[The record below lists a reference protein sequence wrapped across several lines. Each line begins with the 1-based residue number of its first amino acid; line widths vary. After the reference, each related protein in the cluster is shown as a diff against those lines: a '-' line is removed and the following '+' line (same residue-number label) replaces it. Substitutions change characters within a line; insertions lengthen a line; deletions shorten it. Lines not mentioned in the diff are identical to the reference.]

1 MFTVITTSF
10 NYNINVRKY
19 LDLICSQTL
28 MPSEIIVVDGG
39 SQDNTCQLIREY
51 ASNALVK
58 IRCIQEGRLNIAE
71 AFNIGIRET
80 STDYLIITCM
90 GNSFP
95 NTMCEDLYNEITSSK
110 SDAAYGLL
118 FGVTQGKFSELY
130 NQVFITKTGNAIMS
144 NRCVIYSKDV
154 FTKIGFFIEDFKYA
168 GEDAEFLMRFDKN
181 KLKRSLVKKATVF
194 WETPDS
200 FKAFKK
206 QRKDYAIAELQYA
219 GVKYCFF
226 SSAQIQWYL
235 VFLSVLL
242 FPLSFVLTLVGLS
255 FLLLKILK
263 YAYYYKSLKAAL
275 FREYSVLLKNYY
287 YFRYFKYCTPKY
299 SVRHL
304 YDE

>member
-1 MFTVITTSF
+1 MFTVITTAF
-10 NYNINVRKY
+10 NDNKNVRKY
-19 LDLICSQTL
+19 LDSMCSQSL

-51 ASNALVK
+51 ALKAPVK
-58 IRCIQEGRLNIAE
+58 VRCIQDGRLNIAE

-90 GNSFP
+90 GNSFS

-130 NQVFITKTGNAIMS
+130 NRVFIKKTGNAIMS
-144 NRCVIYSKDV
+144 NRCVIYRKDV
-154 FTKIGFFIEDFKYA
+154 FSKIGFFIEGFKYA

-181 KLKRSLVKKATVF
+181 NLKRSLVKKTTVI
-194 WETPDS
+194 WETPNS

-219 GVKYCFF
+219 GIKYCFF
-226 SSAQIQWYL
+226 SSTQIQWYL
-235 VFLSVLL
+235 VIISVLL
-242 FPLSFVLTLVGLS
+242 WPLSSIFTFVGLS
-255 FLLLKILK
+255 FLILRMLR
-263 YAYYYKSLKAAL
+263 YVYHYKSLKAAL
-275 FREYSVLLKNYY
+275 FREYSILLKIYY
-287 YFRYFKYCTPKY
+287 YFRYYKYCTPKY
-299 SVRHL
+299 CVRHL
-304 YDE
+304 